1 MSWAS
6 GLTEGIAAAG
16 KRHEI
21 REVRKAREEKG
32 KLAERQ
38 EKRQILTSK
47 MAEITQFVGSELW
60 KHIDAPEKVA
70 VYKEYQGVM
79 KEFGFSLP
87 DIDPAKFGVG
97 AAALTGKLIKKT
109 NAVLNSDKLTQEE
122 KQLEMQGIFR
132 EAKNN
137 PELFKA
143 IEGSWNKHKEERV
156 ASDKYQFDSDVT
168 TMKEFMQGEGGRGFN
183 FAGSGTQVDPR
194 HTVPAGI
201 YGQPRNVS
209 DRVRAVIGRGLK
221 DAQYGANIV
230 NAANIE
236 LGKKTLEPGDEKH
249 KTLMDPNF
257 GVDLKKSLGILRLIR
272 SGETKDKNNNPL
284 PTEREIRDKMIS
296 TYRHLR
302 GELDAML
309 SESGSKEQMAELII
323 KLLTSQRK

>member
-6 GLTEGIAAAG
+6 GLTEGITAAG

-32 KLAERQ
+32 ELAKRQ

-79 KEFGFSLP
+79 KEFGFPLP

-109 NAVLNSDKLTQEE
+109 NAVLNSNKLTQEE
-122 KQLEMQGIFR
+122 KQIEMLGIFR
-132 EAKNN
+132 EAENN
-137 PELFKA
+137 PELHRA
-143 IEGSWNKHKEERV
+143 VEDSLNKHKEERV

-257 GVDLKKSLGILRLIR
+257 GVDLKKSLGMLRLIR
-272 SGETKDKNNNPL
+272 SGETKDKNGKPL
-284 PTEREIRDKMIS
+284 PTEREIRDKMLI
-296 TYRHLR
+296 TYPHLR